1 MIESIQTYFQAEKS
15 ESLLFISIGILALIA
30 GIAFLIRGTG
40 FLKELAWPLMGV
52 ALIQVVVGSAVYF
65 RTDKQVAELQ
75 AMYASNP
82 DAYKAQELPRMQ
94 KVNRDFDFY
103 KKIEIILMAAGLVLF
118 FHFRNGNRA
127 WMGAGAGLL
136 IQSAIMLTLDLFAE
150 HRADIYTNFISR
162 L

>member
-30 GIAFLIRGTG
+30 GIAFLIRGTS
-40 FLKELAWPLMGV
+40 FLKGAAWPLMGV

-82 DAYKAQELPRMQ
+82 DAYKAQELPLCKR
-94 KVNRDFDFY
+94 
-103 KKIEIILMAAGLVLF
+103 
-118 FHFRNGNRA
+118 
-127 WMGAGAGLL
+127 
-136 IQSAIMLTLDLFAE
+136 
-150 HRADIYTNFISR
+150 
-162 L
+162 